1 MDAPRNR
8 WQLHGLNNGT
18 IFRLSYEGVS
28 RLPARVSYGIGH
40 VGTWIA
46 HRLMSQTTSALVE
59 NLRVVRP
66 EVDDAELRRLA
77 LSTYRHYARDVIDFI
92 RSLSM
97 PEDQVERLFTWNG
110 RAVYEAVRAGGR
122 GMLLVTAHFGNWEI
136 GAVLLRHI
144 ACPLDVV
151 VMPEADE
158 TVNELRRRFR
168 ESLGAGTIEIRQS
181 MSTPLQIRDRLAAN
195 RAVAMLMD
203 RHVERDRVRVRFFG
217 RDVYFLRAPALLAY
231 LTGAPLVPCFLVR
244 QADGRYRTTV
254 EEPIEIDRSVD
265 RDTGVQRAAQAF
277 AAILERHIRE
287 RPECWYQFYRYW
299 ADQEIAVADRLSAGA
314 EAPAPRGTD
323 PATAEEAALRGRG
336 TSHAHGEGALSSS
349 DVGPGLHAPA
359 DK

>member
-1 MDAPRNR
+1 VNAARNR

-18 IFRLSYEGVS
+18 IFTLTYKGVS
-28 RLPARVSYGIGH
+28 RLPAPVSYGIGH
-40 VGTWIA
+40 VGTWLA
-46 HRLMSQTTSALVE
+46 YRLMPQTTSALIE

-66 EVDDAELRRLA
+66 DLDEQGLRRLA

-92 RSLSM
+92 RSLTMS
-97 PEDQVERLFTWNG
+97 EDQVERLFTWNG
-110 RAVYEAVRAGGR
+110 RALYEAVRAEAR

-144 ACPLDVV
+144 GCPLDVV

-158 TVNELRRRFR
+158 RVNELRRRFR
-168 ESLGAGTIEIRQS
+168 ESLGAGTIEVRQS

-195 RAVAMLMD
+195 HAVAMLMD
-203 RHVERDRVRVRFFG
+203 RHVERDRVPVRFFG

-244 QADGRYRTTV
+244 QADGTYRTTV
-254 EEPIEIDRSVD
+254 EQPIEIDRSVD

-299 ADQEIAVADRLSAGA
+299 ADQEFASRNEESPGVRLSAGA
-314 EAPAPRGTD
+314 EAQASHGNGRSAARG
-323 PATAEEAALRGRG
+323 EAAPQS
-336 TSHAHGEGALSSS
+336 SH
-349 DVGPGLHAPA
+349 VGPGLHAPA

>member
-1 MDAPRNR
+1 VDALRNR

-18 IFRLSYEGVS
+18 IFTLTYRGVS
-28 RLPARVSYGIGH
+28 RLPAGVSYGIGH

-46 HRLMSQTTSALVE
+46 YRLMPETTSALVE

-66 EVDDAELRRLA
+66 DLEEAALRRLA

-97 PEDQVERLFTWNG
+97 SEAEVERLFTWSG
-110 RAVYEAVRAGGR
+110 RDVYEAVRDGGR

-144 ACPLDVV
+144 GCPLDVV

-203 RHVERDRVRVRFFG
+203 RHVERDRVRVQFFG
-217 RDVYFLRAPALLAY
+217 RAVYFLRAPALLAY

-244 QADGRYRTTV
+244 QDDGTYRTTM

-277 AAILERHIRE
+277 ATILERHIR
-287 RPECWYQFYRYW
+287 RTPECWYQFYRYW
-299 ADQEIAVADRLSAGA
+299 ADQEVPADDRVSGGAVS
-314 EAPAPRGTD
+314 PPPTVKSVSPPPRG
-323 PATAEEAALRGRG
+323 R
-336 TSHAHGEGALSSS
+336 S
-349 DVGPGLHAPA
+349 V
-359 DK
+359 